1 MENNQQSNFGQGEN
15 NRPDQ
20 DLPGSQLMNVCSI
33 LMIIFAVA
41 GIIAAVVSLF
51 GSMFAAFML
60 GPLLI
65 VAILGVMFSL
75 AYAILSL
82 MAGLSG
88 HKNRW
93 NASAASTLMSYGI
106 LICAFEILGFIFNSI
121 ARSRFSFWS
130 LIFSLI
136 IPGLY
141 LYAAYQMQKTTGQ
154 QYHFGFQKA
163 VDEVKQ
169 GMNDMNQDIHNMT
182 SKQQN
187 YQQQPPQNYQQP
199 PQNYQQ
205 PPQNY
210 QQAPQNYQ
218 QPPQNYQ
225 QPQQNYQ
232 QPPQNYQQAPQNYQ
246 QAQQNYQPPQQTMT
260 QENST
265 TGAVPVQTAQ
275 QVEIPVPQAEAT
287 AAETTVQT
295 AQQAEAETAKG
306 YQAFSSGS
314 IASSAIWTC
323 PGCGKIGNTGK
334 FCSQCGTK
342 KPE

>member
-1 MENNQQSNFGQGEN
+1 MIKKITERRLFMENNQQSNFGQGEN

-199 PQNYQQ
+199 
-205 PPQNY
+205 
-210 QQAPQNYQ
+210 
-218 QPPQNYQ
+218 
-225 QPQQNYQ
+225 QQNYQ